1 MCASSFV
8 RLVCASSFEFLRT
21 FFRIFVMFVNE
32 KVCEIALIISG
43 STDNEFSTD
52 NFIELSMSSHDVF
65 TIIMG
70 CF

>member
-1 MCASSFV
+1 
-8 RLVCASSFEFLRT
+8 
-21 FFRIFVMFVNE
+21 MFVNE

-52 NFIELSMSSHDVF
+52 NFIELSMSSREVF

-70 CF
+70 CFWIYICERIVKDWWWMVFTPDK

>member
-1 MCASSFV
+1 
-8 RLVCASSFEFLRT
+8 
-21 FFRIFVMFVNE
+21 MFVNE

-70 CF
+70 CFWIYVCKRIVKDWSWMVFTPDK